1 MFSIVPSVRKP
12 SKAPKTSAKIDFAAD
27 LQAHFGAV
35 QRRLGA
41 IVESVCGGAP
51 KAQTITDR
59 FGVYR
64 KLGWQVWQV
73 VYSNEGLAAL
83 QHLPNPASL
92 KVWNDAAVR
101 AGVGADLIQRLDES
115 IESFHR
121 CAQLHAEDRTMLDML
136 VDSQDATRDLD
147 VEAKWRKQMFL
158 GNAYVWGARAKC
170 MRATALIYPS
180 RSRKDYFDMVRL
192 QSLIGLVRNR
202 PGIRWPLAQLLIR
215 DSEGRKLSFGRVPL
229 SMSPAVKETGV
240 PLLEEF
246 CSKPL
251 PAVQRRPGPMGMVED
266 ELLPGPVGQAG
277 ATDVVMGERLE
288 AVAPAWA
295 DKPGETSSFGTGV
308 RTPCEVFISDQLVH
322 KELYPGAQ
330 RELCVFGE
338 LITPLSRD
346 ERDRIPVADRVQH
359 LGRASDGI
367 ATGEFPKY
375 GDMIELA
382 IRATGYTPEDFD
394 VYRVRMR
401 YPPLPVSVILRQ
413 PWAMK
418 PPDASSP
425 QVKDSTP

>member
-1 MFSIVPSVRKP
+1 VPV
-12 SKAPKTSAKIDFAAD
+12 AKRTKKLRIPPENVEFAAD
-27 LQAHFGAV
+27 LQAHFSAV
-35 QRRLGA
+35 QRRLAA
-41 IVESVCGGAP
+41 IVESVCGGSP

-73 VYSNEGLAAL
+73 VYSSEGLAGL

-92 KVWNDAAVR
+92 KVWNEAAAR

-115 IESFHR
+115 IATFHR
-121 CAQLHAEDRTMLDML
+121 CAQSHAEDRTMLDML
-136 VDSQDATRDLD
+136 VDSQDSMRDAD

-170 MRATALIYPS
+170 MLATALIYPS
-180 RSRKDYFDMVRL
+180 RERKDYFDMVRL

-202 PGIRWPLAQLLIR
+202 PNVRWPLAQLLIR
-215 DSEGRKLSFGRVPL
+215 DSEGKKLTFGRVPL
-229 SMSPAVKETGV
+229 STSAAVRETGV
-240 PLLEEF
+240 PLLEDF

-251 PAVQRRPGPMGMVED
+251 PPVQRRPGPMGMVED
-266 ELLPGPVGQAG
+266 ELLPGPIGQLG

-322 KELYPGAQ
+322 KDLYPGAQ

-346 ERDRIPVADRVQH
+346 ERDRIPVADHVQH

-367 ATGEFPKY
+367 ATGELPKY
-375 GDMIELA
+375 ADMIDLA
-382 IRATGYTPEDFD
+382 IRATGYKANDFN

-401 YPPLPVSVILRQ
+401 YPPLPVSVILRHD
-413 PWAMK
+413 WAMK
-418 PPDASSP
+418 PTGSQLSP
-425 QVKDSTP
+425 GKQT